1 MEEDILD
8 LTAIIPQPKA
18 FKLGNKNFELLYNY
32 KAIKKL
38 EEIYGS
44 VGAALDAFSNQD
56 DVYTDTINFLYAGL
70 GETYKLTKQEIE
82 SWIGLTSINLFR
94 DIIMDALINS
104 YGKNNAVGAEET
116 EAGE

>member
-1 MEEDILD
+1 MDDNILD
-8 LTAIIPQPKA
+8 LTAVIPQPKV
-18 FKLGNKNFELLYNY
+18 FKLGNKSFELLYNY

-56 DVYTDTINFLYAGL
+56 DVYTDTINFLYSAL
-70 GETYKLTKQEIE
+70 AEPYKLSKQEIE

-94 DIIMDALINS
+94 DIIMEALINS
-104 YGKNNAVGAEET
+104 YGKNNTVEDT
-116 EAGE
+116 EPGE